1 MPYEAQFTGCA
12 ALIAGAAWNTGT
24 VLVSDGGFSL

>member
-12 ALIAGAAWNTGT
+12 ALITGT
-24 VLVSDGGFSL
+24 VLVSDGGYSL